1 MHKYSI
7 THVLLA
13 MALILSM
20 SVVAYA
26 QDQSP
31 EELAKESEEFAAST
45 EKDKVTAEMIRAKV
59 EEGCSLLQADGLPA
73 LAKFKGKG
81 SAFIFSGT
89 YIWIHDMNGKMIMHP
104 IKFKMEGKEL
114 INLKDTQG
122 KLFFAEMNKLAGEK
136 GAGWVDYMWPKPGE
150 KEGSKKI
157 SYVKLCKVGDQDL
170 VLGCGVYDLPEEEIA
185 KMKQ

>member
-1 MHKYSI
+1 MRGKSVI
-7 THVLLA
+7 RIVLI
-13 MALILSM
+13 MAFILSM
-20 SVVAYA
+20 CAVAYA
-26 QDQSP
+26 EDPSP
-31 EELAKESEEFAAST
+31 EALAKESEEFAAST
-45 EKDKVTAEMIRAKV
+45 EKDKVTAEIIRAKV
-59 EEGCSLLQADGLPA
+59 EEGCALLQAEGLPA

-170 VLGCGVYDLPEEEIA
+170 VLGCGVYDLPDEEIA